1 MIDPAELALLE
12 WRQPLA
18 GLLALLPLAALWLAR
33 RRSRRIAGWA
43 DTELQAWAM
52 QPAATPPGLRLR
64 IALEALGWIL
74 LAIALAGPRMAVEA
88 PREDGSSRE
97 RAALHVTL
105 LVQTTHAMREAD
117 AAPSP
122 LERSRLALHDLAARH
137 AGESLSLI
145 VWGASPGL
153 LLPATRDAAL
163 LTDAAHWLDTEL
175 VPGGAARLDRALA
188 LALTQPLPTDTARH
202 AIVLITDA
210 DATALDGAE
219 LPATANALRAQDIP
233 LFVLLADART
243 ARNTAFGQG
252 RHDPAAFAAL
262 AGELGGTQAALD
274 APGHGWPQIH
284 AQGLARIALPPPPP
298 ERAVRWQSLHAA
310 PLALALLML
319 LAAYSPWPR
328 RLMRVAPVLALLA
341 LGVPPPAQAQD
352 PALTQRAWQ
361 AFEQG
366 QWSTAQRLY
375 ARAGGHTGH
384 HGAGVAALQAQ
395 RPNEALSHLE
405 LAWMLAPDTP
415 RQLDALYNLGH
426 AHAAFGRWDAALAA
440 WMAVLEARPDDRAAG
455 LNVQVARDELRR
467 RSLADERAQD
477 LYARRGVFAEGHIQP
492 EGAKDEEPP
501 ALRSESAT
509 ASGTTLTS
517 AAETAA
523 RDYMLAPDQ
532 LDAGRSKVERLGEDR
547 LRLRQGLLQQDRG
560 ARLPT
565 EGGQ

>member
-1 MIDPAELALLE
+1 
-12 WRQPLA
+12 
-18 GLLALLPLAALWLAR
+18 
-33 RRSRRIAGWA
+33 
-43 DTELQAWAM
+43 
-52 QPAATPPGLRLR
+52 
-64 IALEALGWIL
+64 
-74 LAIALAGPRMAVEA
+74 
-88 PREDGSSRE
+88 
-97 RAALHVTL
+97 
-105 LVQTTHAMREAD
+105 MREAD

-153 LLPATRDAAL
+153 LLPATRDATL
-163 LTDAAHWLDTEL
+163 LTDASHWLDTEL

-188 LALTQPLPTDTARH
+188 LALTQPLPADTAHH
-202 AIVLITDA
+202 AIVLISDG

-219 LPATANALRAQDIP
+219 LPAAVDALRAQDIP
-233 LFVLLADART
+233 LFVLLADGKT
-243 ARNTAFGQG
+243 AGNTAFGQG
-252 RHDPAAFAAL
+252 RRDPAAFAAL
-262 AGELGGTQAALD
+262 AAALAAELGGTQAALD

-298 ERAVRWQSLHAA
+298 ERAVRWQSLHAT

-328 RLMRVAPVLALLA
+328 RLTRAAPVLALLA

-352 PALTQRAWQ
+352 PELTQRAWQ
-361 AFEQG
+361 AFGQG
-366 QWSTAQRLY
+366 QWSAAQRLY
-375 ARAGGHTGH
+375 TRAGGHAGH

-395 RPNEALSHLE
+395 RPNEALAHLE
-405 LAWMLAPDTP
+405 LAWMLAPDAP

-426 AHAAFGRWDAALAA
+426 AHAALGRWDAALAA
-440 WMAVLEARPDDRAAG
+440 WLTVLEARPDDRAAAV
-455 LNVQVARDELRR
+455 NVQVARDELRR
-467 RSLADERAQD
+467 RSLADGRAQD

-501 ALRSESAT
+501 AQRGESAT
-509 ASGTTLTS
+509 AAGTTLTS
-517 AAETAA
+517 AAETAE
-523 RDYMLAPDQ
+523 REYMLAPGQ